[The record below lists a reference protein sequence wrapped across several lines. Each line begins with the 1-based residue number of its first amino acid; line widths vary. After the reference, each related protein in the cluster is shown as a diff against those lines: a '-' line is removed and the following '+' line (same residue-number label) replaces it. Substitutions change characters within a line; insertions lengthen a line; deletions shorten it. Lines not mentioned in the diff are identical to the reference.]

1 MLQELTLSGN
11 PIKEIEN
18 LNLPQLRILTMNGC
32 KIKKIENLK
41 VPKKLVSISLQGNLI
56 EDPSI

>member
-1 MLQELTLSGN
+1 
-11 PIKEIEN
+11 
-18 LNLPQLRILTMNGC
+18 MNGC
-32 KIKKIENLK
+32 KLKKIENLK